1 MLNSL
6 LRSVHRV
13 LLYLAHFS
21 LLHSFSSLFLSPSLL
36 VFCMSFNFVL
46 VEKFFSFSRSSGLI
60 WILSC
65 HAIFFS
71 IFFSFAVVLIRL
83 LGIPLFLSQIR
94 FVFVFRASLHFHK
107 LDLNIS
113 FVRCAC
119 IHNTYKD
126 FYFLCSLARLT
137 HSFFVCLAITPCRHI
152 WVLLTIRLH
161 FHPIYSMTFQFSV
174 FIGTWWCIERYR
186 RNHHQYNRCPLC
198 AVAFQRNF

>member
-1 MLNSL
+1 MISSTFIRAFFQRTV
-6 LRSVHRV
+6 RSFFR
-13 LLYLAHFS
+13 LYPLTRFACDKFPFALGSSCSPLFGSFFS
-21 LLHSFSSLFLSPSLL
+21 LYFTPFPLSPSLSL
-36 VFCMSFNFVL
+36 FCMSFNFVL

-65 HAIFFS
+65 HGIFYS
-71 IFFSFAVVLIRL
+71 IFFFSFAVVLIRL

-126 FYFLCSLARLT
+126 F
-137 HSFFVCLAITPCRHI
+137 
-152 WVLLTIRLH
+152 
-161 FHPIYSMTFQFSV
+161 
-174 FIGTWWCIERYR
+174 
-186 RNHHQYNRCPLC
+186 
-198 AVAFQRNF
+198 